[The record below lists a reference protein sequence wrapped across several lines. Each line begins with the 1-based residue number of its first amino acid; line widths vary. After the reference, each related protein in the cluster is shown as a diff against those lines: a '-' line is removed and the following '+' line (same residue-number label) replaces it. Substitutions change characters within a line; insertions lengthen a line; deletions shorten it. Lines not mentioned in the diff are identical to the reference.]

1 MVFNSSLKGGE
12 MKTLQW
18 SKIGENIFLIEK
30 GELGIV
36 YAPLLG
42 KFFSVD
48 DDGIALV
55 KEYIANP
62 EEGNEFFQY
71 LLENDFLQ
79 EAAIP
84 QGRVGE
90 KYGPTELY
98 LSLTSGCNLACRYC
112 YARAGEN
119 TRRLSWE
126 RIEASIEQLY
136 RYAKEKGED
145 EIEITFHGT
154 GEATVEWKTLVK
166 TVEYALHTLPED
178 WKIYF
183 SLVTNGVL
191 LNEERVRF
199 LKQHE
204 FSITVSMDGLERVQN
219 LQRPFRNGN
228 GTFHAVTEG
237 VRLLVKHEVE
247 FGVRTTITGENQ
259 GEMVE
264 FVKFCSELGCKAIYL
279 VPYSR
284 AGRGEEGIASV
295 NPELFIQDY
304 TYLLGQSEEWGIKV
318 HTLSDDVGR
327 VSAGFCDADGS
338 IFAVMPDGSVSSCTR
353 VTRADEA
360 IAKMFFI
367 EEVTEEGVYIDP
379 AKVSQL
385 RQLNVYSFAECNN
398 CFARFVCAGG
408 CHADRLTRELSEES
422 CYITREVVW
431 SQILRLV

>member
-1 MVFNSSLKGGE
+1 
-12 MKTLQW
+12 MKTLHW

-30 GELGIV
+30 GEIGIV

-42 KFFSVD
+42 KFFSVN

-62 EEGNEFFQY
+62 KEEDEFYQY
-71 LLENDFLQ
+71 LLENEFFQ
-79 EAAIP
+79 EVALP
-84 QGRVGE
+84 QGRIGE

-119 TRRLSWE
+119 TRRLNWE
-126 RIEASIEQLY
+126 RIEVSINQLY
-136 RYAKEKGED
+136 QYAKEKE
-145 EIEITFHGT
+145 ENEVEITFHGT
-154 GEATVEWKTLVK
+154 GEATVEWRTLVK
-166 TVEYALHTLPED
+166 TVEYALRELPED
-178 WKIYF
+178 WKLYF

-191 LNEERVRF
+191 LSEEKVQF

-204 FSITVSMDGLERVQN
+204 FSVTVSMDGLEKGQN
-219 LQRPFRNGN
+219 LQRPFRNGS
-228 GTFHAVTEG
+228 GTFHAVVEG
-237 VRLLVKHEVE
+237 IRLLVKHEVE

-264 FVKFCSELGCKAIYL
+264 FVKFCSELGCKAVYL

-295 NPELFIQDY
+295 DPELFIQDY
-304 TYLLGQSEEWGIKV
+304 TYLLEQSEEWSIKV
-318 HTLSDDVGR
+318 RTLSDDVGR

-338 IFAVMPDGSVSSCTR
+338 IFAVMPDGHVSSCTR

-360 IAKMFFI
+360 LAEMFFVG
-367 EEVTEEGVYIDP
+367 EVSEDGVFVDHE
-379 AKVSQL
+379 KVSIL
-385 RQLNVYSFAECNN
+385 RQLNVYSFVECEN

-408 CHADRLTRELSEES
+408 CHADRQMGELSEES

-431 SQILRLV
+431 SKILRLV

>member
-1 MVFNSSLKGGE
+1 
-12 MKTLQW
+12 MKTLHW

-30 GELGIV
+30 GEIGIV

-62 EEGNEFFQY
+62 KEENEFYQY
-71 LLENDFLQ
+71 LLENQFFKEVAL
-79 EAAIP
+79 P
-84 QGRVGE
+84 QGRIGE

-126 RIEASIEQLY
+126 RIEVSVNQLY
-136 RYAKEKGED
+136 WYAKEKE
-145 EIEITFHGT
+145 ENEVEITFHGT

-166 TVEYALHTLPED
+166 TVEYALQTLPKD
-178 WKIYF
+178 WKLYF

-191 LNEERVRF
+191 LSEEKVQF

-219 LQRPFRNGN
+219 LQRPYRDGR
-228 GTFHAVTEG
+228 GTFPAVVEG
-237 VRLLVKHEVE
+237 IRLLVKREVE

-264 FVKFCSELGCKAIYL
+264 FVKFCSELGCKAVYL

-295 NPELFIQDY
+295 DPELFIQDY
-304 TYLLGQSEEWGIKV
+304 TYLLEQSEELGIKV
-318 HTLSDDVGR
+318 RTLSDDVGR

-360 IAKMFFI
+360 LAKMFFI
-367 EEVTEEGVYIDP
+367 GEVTEEGVYIYP
-379 AKVSQL
+379 AKVAQL
-385 RQLNVYSFAECNN
+385 RQLNVYSFAKCDN

-408 CHADRLTRELSEES
+408 CHADRLTGELSEES

-431 SQILRLV
+431 SKILRLV